1 MAWASNWI
9 MALGLYAG
17 RQPRRGYAVW
27 PGYGYDRVRPGYGHY
42 GPGTASTYPGYGRFD
57 LVDDLPKIF
66 IPNELTGNE
75 IVRAIKTTGKQ
86 QMLTENNMVR
96 LTINILVPF
105 RQSCCIIFLQPPCD
119 VHLFIECIVGLLN
132 ILGSIPYMTLFKVR

>member
-17 RQPRRGYAVW
+17 RQPRR
-27 PGYGYDRVRPGYGHY
+27 
-42 GPGTASTYPGYGRFD
+42 GYGRFD

-96 LTINILVPF
+96 LTINILPPY
-105 RQSCCIIFLQPPCD
+105 RQSCCIISCN
-119 VHLFIECIVGLLN
+119 HHATFIGLPN
-132 ILGSIPYMTLFKVR
+132 ILGSTPPESTVEFGSKCVWTPVLSTLCPQLSTIREL

>member
-17 RQPRRGYAVW
+17 RQPRR
-27 PGYGYDRVRPGYGHY
+27 
-42 GPGTASTYPGYGRFD
+42 GYGRFD

-96 LTINILVPF
+96 LTINILPPY

-119 VHLFIECIVGLLN
+119 VHRSAKYFGV
-132 ILGSIPYMTLFKVR
+132 

>member
-17 RQPRRGYAVW
+17 RQPRRE
-27 PGYGYDRVRPGYGHY
+27 
-42 GPGTASTYPGYGRFD
+42 YGRFD

-96 LTINILVPF
+96 LTINILALF
-105 RQSCCIIFLQPPCD
+105 CQSCCIIFLQPPCD

-132 ILGSIPYMTLFKVR
+132 ILGSIRPESTEWSLGQNVSGSFEHPSHTTFHDMSALKVAILA